1 MLFDDHWQ
9 STEVNIINAA
19 EQLRFDDAAHRS
31 TLTFK
36 PVFYHTA
43 QKVEALQNL
52 ALAMKIHPT
61 SQSSKELLF
70 AAESKTEHHGFLGL
84 AHGREP
90 VFFGLRHHN
99 HYVAF
104 IGLNQDQLKEPEH
117 AISFFYH
124 AVSHALDTYNIIHKN
139 NLKLTNSDFILLPK
153 RNQMSV
159 ARSNLRADIFSSFM
173 TAGHYDDSADTLVA
187 LRASQSLTTQPYI
200 RPEEFPFPI
209 AVDVVKLAQTRI
221 NQFQEKKAINAHHL
235 ASRVVQTFDKNSIAA
250 WIGFAAPAQT
260 LAWSGYDERTILS
273 LAIHSSPNP
282 LIKSNGHLI
291 ADILNIQPSEE
302 LANLE
307 GFNPFV
313 GRDVNRQIHKQK
325 ADEIFEI
332 ALIHALETDTAEP
345 LIRTANNQNQ
355 DLLKGKMIGWCAN
368 ALQAA
373 GNAFLTAQVKGV
385 SPDQAT
391 RMMFEGQKSIPDWNG
406 LNDLNNF
413 IIAQRRQGFGVTFDD
428 VTSYC
433 KRNSDMY
440 VVVESV
446 ENTMKDPVFAQT
458 LAMANAMPQ
467 PPKMAMN
474 IDHGYKPQA
483 PQPQVNLGFVQAPNS
498 PMGGGMMAVPQSRV
512 KIAVGSQSTTQTDD
526 RG

>member
-1 MLFDDHWQ
+1 
-9 STEVNIINAA
+9 
-19 EQLRFDDAAHRS
+19 
-31 TLTFK
+31 
-36 PVFYHTA
+36 
-43 QKVEALQNL
+43 
-52 ALAMKIHPT
+52 
-61 SQSSKELLF
+61 
-70 AAESKTEHHGFLGL
+70 
-84 AHGREP
+84 
-90 VFFGLRHHN
+90 
-99 HYVAF
+99 
-104 IGLNQDQLKEPEH
+104 
-117 AISFFYH
+117 
-124 AVSHALDTYNIIHKN
+124 
-139 NLKLTNSDFILLPK
+139 
-153 RNQMSV
+153 
-159 ARSNLRADIFSSFM
+159 
-173 TAGHYDDSADTLVA
+173 
-187 LRASQSLTTQPYI
+187 
-200 RPEEFPFPI
+200 
-209 AVDVVKLAQTRI
+209 
-221 NQFQEKKAINAHHL
+221 
-235 ASRVVQTFDKNSIAA
+235 
-250 WIGFAAPAQT
+250 
-260 LAWSGYDERTILS
+260 
-273 LAIHSSPNP
+273 

-325 ADEIFEI
+325 ADEVFEI
-332 ALIHALETDTAEP
+332 ALIHALEADTAEP
-345 LIRTANNQNQ
+345 LIRTAHNQNQ

-373 GNAFLTAQVKGV
+373 GNAFLTAQVRGV

-413 IIAQRRQGFGVTFDD
+413 IIAQRRQGFGATFDD

-483 PQPQVNLGFVQAPNS
+483 PQPQVNLGFVQTPNS
-498 PMGGGMMAVPQSRV
+498 PMGGGMLGGSMMGVPQSRV
-512 KIAVGSQSTTQTDD
+512 KIAAGSQSNTQTDD
-526 RG
+526 KV